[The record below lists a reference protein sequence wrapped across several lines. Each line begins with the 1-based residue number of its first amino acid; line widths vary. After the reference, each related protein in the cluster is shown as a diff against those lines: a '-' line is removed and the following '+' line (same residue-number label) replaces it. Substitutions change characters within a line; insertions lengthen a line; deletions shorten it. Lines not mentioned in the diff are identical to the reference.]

1 MLSSGIPRQDLF
13 FTSKVPPN
21 SLSFDQAKANV
32 DATLNETKLD
42 YIDLYLLHA
51 PMGGKDAR
59 LGAWQALVQA
69 VEDGK
74 VRSIGVSNY
83 AVRHLEEL
91 EQYIN
96 ETDQKQGKGKGGVL
110 SVNQVELHP
119 WMARPDI
126 TTWCKQRGVVC
137 EAWGPLARGK
147 KFGDARLK
155 AITDRTG
162 ATEAQVLVRWSLQM
176 GFVPLPKST
185 TEARIFENS
194 GVSNFSLTP
203 DEMKSLDTG
212 EYLVTGWDPTTT
224 TD

>member
-42 YIDLYLLHA
+42 YID
-51 PMGGKDAR
+51 
-59 LGAWQALVQA
+59 
-69 VEDGK
+69 
-74 VRSIGVSNY
+74 
-83 AVRHLEEL
+83 
-91 EQYIN
+91 
-96 ETDQKQGKGKGGVL
+96 
-110 SVNQVELHP
+110 
-119 WMARPDI
+119 RPDI
-126 TTWCKQRGVVC
+126 TTWCKQRGGVC

-212 EYLVTGWDPTTT
+212 EYLGTGWDPTTT